1 MVKFHRALMRVIMFK
16 QRLLTTIILIP
27 LVLAAIFYANYWV
40 FGAVVLLLILGC
52 ALEWVSLVPIQSM
65 PVKFLFFTALLL
77 CCYLIQITWLY
88 WLFAGLLMW
97 GMILIFVLQFPK
109 SQVIWGY
116 PWFVGA
122 LCLLLLPLFGQS
134 LLAVFLLEKG
144 KGLIVYLLFLVWAAD
159 IGAYLAGKQWGRHKL
174 IPQVSP
180 GKTIEGVS
188 GGFFLS
194 MLVALAGYY
203 FFEPRLTLNWF
214 MIAAGVVLISLLG
227 DLFISLLKRRVKVK
241 DTGNLLPGHGG
252 ILDRL
257 DSLIAAAPIFYCGLY
272 FLAPGL

>member
-1 MVKFHRALMRVIMFK
+1 MFK

-65 PVKFLFFTALLL
+65 PVKFIFFTALLL

-116 PWFVGA
+116 LWFVGA